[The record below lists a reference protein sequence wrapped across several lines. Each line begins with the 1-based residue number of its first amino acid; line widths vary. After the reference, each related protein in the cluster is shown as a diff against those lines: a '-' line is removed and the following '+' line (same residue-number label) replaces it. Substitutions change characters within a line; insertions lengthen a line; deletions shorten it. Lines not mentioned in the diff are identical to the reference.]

1 MENVL
6 YALRPAARNRIN
18 SAFMTS
24 FFVGGVAGSALTSVG
39 WGVTAVVRDPARG
52 HALPGAVELRAGDA
66 AQVAGVAELSV
77 GQDVVISATRPYQP
91 RARPRT
97 GARRDHRGAAGR
109 SGPDR
114 TGPRRTEGRGP
125 CALKDMGRQPAG
137 DRFTGGL
144 RLGCQAA
151 Y

>member
-1 MENVL
+1 
-6 YALRPAARNRIN
+6 
-18 SAFMTS
+18 MTS
-24 FFVGGVAGSALTSVG
+24 FFVGGAAGSALTSVG

-66 AQVAGVAELSV
+66 ARVADVAELSV
-77 GQDVVISATRPYQP
+77 GQDVVISATRPVP
-91 RARPRT
+91 
-97 GARRDHRGAAGR
+97 GRGPELVATTEALLAGVA
-109 SGPDR
+109 R

-125 CALKDMGRQPAG
+125 CALEDMGRQPVG